1 MRDCFYITT
10 PIYYVNDKPHI
21 GHAYTSIA
29 SDVLARYQ
37 RLRGLSCYLLTG
49 TDEHGQK
56 VAKSA
61 EKAGETITN
70 FTDRFAGNF
79 LSMAER
85 LNISH
90 NDFVRTS
97 EERHKICAQAFWRKL
112 EERGDLYDKLYA
124 GWYAVRDESYY
135 DVSELVEGSDGTRR
149 APSGAEVEWV
159 EEPSIFFRLSKYR
172 DALLSHYDAHPD
184 FILPRTRMNEV
195 RAFVEGDLWDLCVSR
210 TTFSWGVPVP
220 NRSNHVM
227 YVWVEALTN
236 YLTGLGFPDSS
247 SSLFKYWP
255 ADLHMVGK
263 DIVRFHAVYWPALL
277 LSAGLDLPRRIFAH
291 GWWTNDGEKISKSLG
306 NVIDPLELIASYGL
320 DRVRYFLLRE
330 VPFGEDGNFSH
341 SAIVRRSNED
351 LANGLG
357 NLCMRVLSLVER
369 GWKGR
374 IPPCGELRDEDRALL
389 ETFRQAES
397 LLQKRIEV
405 CSFHLALDGIFG
417 CLAEAD
423 RYITREA
430 PWALLKNS
438 SDKTRAGTVLY
449 VLCDCLR
456 MAAIDLQCFMPA
468 SMSQLLTM
476 LGVAETARDFSS
488 RATRLEEG
496 GRLVDVQAI
505 FPRLEREDR

>member
-97 EERHKICAQAFWRKL
+97 EERHKICAQAFWGKL

-220 NRSNHVM
+220 ARSNHVM

-277 LSAGLDLPRRIFAH
+277 LSAGLDCAASRIFAH
-291 GWWTNDGEKISKSLG
+291 
-306 NVIDPLELIASYGL
+306 
-320 DRVRYFLLRE
+320 
-330 VPFGEDGNFSH
+330 
-341 SAIVRRSNED
+341 
-351 LANGLG
+351 
-357 NLCMRVLSLVER
+357 
-369 GWKGR
+369 
-374 IPPCGELRDEDRALL
+374 
-389 ETFRQAES
+389 
-397 LLQKRIEV
+397 
-405 CSFHLALDGIFG
+405 
-417 CLAEAD
+417 
-423 RYITREA
+423 
-430 PWALLKNS
+430 
-438 SDKTRAGTVLY
+438 
-449 VLCDCLR
+449 
-456 MAAIDLQCFMPA
+456 
-468 SMSQLLTM
+468 
-476 LGVAETARDFSS
+476 
-488 RATRLEEG
+488 
-496 GRLVDVQAI
+496 LVDE
-505 FPRLEREDR
+505 RWREDIEIFR